1 MIGASRFVKAGSDIV
16 VAVDDVVPIEA
27 VERRKERKRAIMMV
41 VGLAVMVAVFAWV
54 IPKFADYGEVW
65 KQIKAISPKWLIVLA
80 VADVINLA
88 TYAPNWMV
96 ALPGLRYRQ
105 SLELNMAGTAV
116 ANVAGAIGGPVSMG
130 MQYGMMREWGF
141 ERRHA
146 GRAMV
151 LTGVW
156 NQFISFGMPII
167 AIVLL
172 TIRGGKNAA
181 LMVAAQ
187 VGLPLLI
194 VGLGV
199 FITILRSDA
208 GARKIGAFVDR
219 LRRRIAQLRKKEFT
233 GDSGRALMTFR
244 KDSLELLRRRWAALT
259 VTTLVG
265 NLTVFAVFACA
276 IRAVGTPG
284 TEVTLTEA
292 FAAWAITRLLSA
304 VPLTPGGLGF
314 IDVGLTGA
322 LLAFGAED
330 AKAVSAVLLY
340 RVLTWLPPVVLGAIA
355 ALTWRKGHSATASP
369 DAVS

>member
-1 MIGASRFVKAGSDIV
+1 
-16 VAVDDVVPIEA
+16 VPEA
-27 VERRKERKRAIMMV
+27 VIVEASERRKRRKRTIMIV
-41 VGLAVMVAVFAWV
+41 LGLVVMVAVFTWV
-54 IPKFADYGEVW
+54 IPKFANYGEVW
-65 KQIKAISPKWLIVLA
+65 KQIKTISPNWLIVLV
-80 VADVINLA
+80 VADLLNLA

-156 NQFISFGMPII
+156 NQFISFGMPIV
-167 AIVLL
+167 AVVLL

-187 VGLPLLI
+187 VGLPLLV

-208 GARKIGAFVDR
+208 GARKIGGFVDR
-219 LRRRIAQLRKKEFT
+219 LRQRIAKLRKRTFA
-233 GDSGRALMTFR
+233 GDSSKALMTFR

-276 IRAVGTPG
+276 VRAVGTPG
-284 TEVTLTEA
+284 TDVTLTEA

-304 VPLTPGGLGF
+304 VPITPGGLGF

-322 LLAFGAED
+322 LLAFGAQD

-340 RVLTWLPPVVLGAIA
+340 RVLTWLPPVVLGSIA
-355 ALTWRKGHSATASP
+355 ALTWRKGHPAAAGSALTDASP
-369 DAVS
+369 DLLR

>member
-1 MIGASRFVKAGSDIV
+1 
-16 VAVDDVVPIEA
+16 
-27 VERRKERKRAIMMV
+27 MMV

-54 IPKFADYGEVW
+54 IPRFANYGQVW
-65 KQIKAISPKWLIVLA
+65 QQIKAISPKWLIVLII
-80 VADVINLA
+80 VDLINLA

-96 ALPGLRYRQ
+96 ALPGLNYRQ

-116 ANVAGAIGGPVSMG
+116 ANVAGAVGGPVSMG

-141 ERRHA
+141 ESRHA

-167 AIVLL
+167 AVVLL

-187 VGLPLLI
+187 VGLPLLV

-199 FITILRSDA
+199 FSTILRSDA
-208 GARKIGAFVDR
+208 GAQKVGGLVDR
-219 LRRRIAQLRKKEFT
+219 LRRFISRARKKTFA
-233 GDSGRALMTFR
+233 GDSARALITFR
-244 KDSLELLRRRWAALT
+244 KDSLDLLRRRWAALT
-259 VTTLVG
+259 ITTLVG
-265 NLTVFAVFACA
+265 NLTVFVVFACA
-276 IRAVGTPG
+276 VRAVGTPG

-304 VPLTPGGLGF
+304 VPITPGGLGF

-322 LLAFGAED
+322 LAAFGAD
-330 AKAVSAVLLY
+330 NAKAVSAVLLY

-355 ALTWRKGHSATASP
+355 ALTWRKGHPGAASASP
-369 DAVS
+369 DALS

>member
-1 MIGASRFVKAGSDIV
+1 VESEAADERASLLK
-16 VAVDDVVPIEA
+16 
-27 VERRKERKRAIMMV
+27 KRKRTITMAL
-41 VGLAVMVAVFAWV
+41 GLAVMVAVFAWV

-65 KQIKAISPKWLIVLA
+65 KQIRAISPRWLIALGI
-80 VADVINLA
+80 ADLINLA

-167 AIVLL
+167 AVVLL

-181 LMVAAQ
+181 LMVAAE
-187 VGLPLLI
+187 VGLPLL
-194 VGLGV
+194 VLGLGV
-199 FITILRSDA
+199 FIMILRSDA
-208 GARKIGAFVDR
+208 GARKIGAGVDR
-219 LRRRIAQLRKKEFT
+219 LRRFIARARNKTFT
-233 GDSGRALMTFR
+233 GNSGHALMTFR

-259 VTTLVG
+259 LTTLVG
-265 NLTVFAVFACA
+265 NLTVFVVFACA
-276 IRAVGTPG
+276 VRAVGTPG

-292 FAAWAITRLLSA
+292 FAAWSITRLLSA

-322 LLAFGAED
+322 LLAFGAD
-330 AKAVSAVLLY
+330 NAKAVSAVLLY

-355 ALTWRKGHSATASP
+355 ALTWRKGHRAAVSASP
-369 DAVS
+369 DSLS